1 MTQLAALIGILL
13 IIVAI
18 PFGLMLAPLAL
29 GIVVVTEFPARSSA
43 GTKVF
48 WSAQRCA
55 ARPNPKLVSPIT
67 FTSSALPWADTVTAT
82 RTCW

>member
-29 GIVVVTEFPARSSA
+29 GIVVVWLALRHVGGALERPIGEPA
-43 GTKVF
+43 
-48 WSAQRCA
+48 
-55 ARPNPKLVSPIT
+55 
-67 FTSSALPWADTVTAT
+67 
-82 RTCW
+82 